1 MIDVVASE
9 WLKVRTVRS
18 TYYLVL
24 TAVLAL
30 VFGAVISYLMTAD
43 YDRSTPEL
51 RAVFASA
58 DPSVFV
64 MPFTQFA
71 AGVIGAL
78 AVTSEYTGGMIRTVL
93 VAVPRRMSVLAA
105 KVAVVGG
112 AGLLFG
118 ELVSFASYGVGAVII
133 GDRPAPLAQFDG
145 LAAALPSV
153 LANGMSIAVLA
164 LVGLGFGTL
173 MRSTAGALT
182 TLCFLMFVLP
192 MVAVLLPA
200 PWNNRLVAVT
210 PLYLTP
216 QFSGAI
222 DHAPLTPGW
231 ALAVLLAYPVVALA
245 AGAVALARRDA

>member
-1 MIDVVASE
+1 VIDVVASE

-18 TYYLVL
+18 TCFLLL
-24 TAVLAL
+24 TAVVAL
-30 VFGAVISYLMTAD
+30 GLGAVVSYLMTAD

-58 DPSVFV
+58 DPSLFV

-71 AGVIGAL
+71 AGVFGAL

-93 VAVPRRMSVLAA
+93 VAVPQRVSVLVA
-105 KVAVVGG
+105 KVVVVGG
-112 AGLLFG
+112 GALLLG
-118 ELVSFASYGVGAVII
+118 EAVAFASHLVGAVVI
-133 GDRPAPLAQFDG
+133 GDRPAPLAQFDSFG
-145 LAAALPSV
+145 EALPSV
-153 LANGMSIAVLA
+153 LANGLSIAVVA
-164 LVGLGFGTL
+164 LTGLGFGL
-173 MRSTAGALT
+173 LLRSTAGALT

-200 PWNNRLVAVT
+200 PWADRLVSVT

-222 DHAPLTPGW
+222 ENASLTPGW
-231 ALAVLLAYPVVALA
+231 ALAVLIAYPVVALA
-245 AGAVALARRDA
+245 AGAVVLVRRDA

>member
-18 TYYLVL
+18 TYSLLL
-24 TAVLAL
+24 TAVVAL
-30 VFGAVISYLMTAD
+30 VFGAVISSLMTAD

-58 DPSVFV
+58 DPTVFV

-71 AGVIGAL
+71 AGVFGAL
-78 AVTSEYTGGMIRTVL
+78 AVTSEYAGGMIRTVL
-93 VAVPRRMSVLAA
+93 VAVPQRVSVLVA
-105 KVAVVGG
+105 KVVVVGG
-112 AGLLFG
+112 GALLLG
-118 ELVSFASYGVGAVII
+118 EAVAFLSYLVGSVII
-133 GDRPAPLAQFDG
+133 GDRPAPLAQYDG
-145 LAAALPSV
+145 FGDALPSV
-153 LANGMSIAVLA
+153 LANGLSVAVVA
-164 LVGLGFGTL
+164 LVGLGSGL
-173 MRSTAGALT
+173 LLRSTAGALT
-182 TLCFLMFVLP
+182 TLCFLLFVLP

-216 QFSGAI
+216 QFSGVVEN
-222 DHAPLTPGW
+222 APLTPGW

-245 AGAVALARRDA
+245 AGAVVLVRRDA